1 MNTSI
6 EEIAMKVAT
15 LSLAVGIAV
24 GAVVVPSFATVD
36 PAFSIRVVDST
47 ESTVLGLPAMLVLEV
62 KNISMADQI
71 LPRYSARL
79 RVDVTLAPE
88 EAWAWLKEDEHVG
101 RESFLRFHKEKLV
114 VPPGW
119 VMTTRRGFRPPVAGE
134 YKIRIALHFRDTS
147 RKESL
152 LGEVAEHWV
161 GEVRTNTV
169 TVKVREPEG
178 LDAEAYRAILAL
190 GTTNAR
196 ESEPARFWRALAF
209 EPGAGKLLMTRY
221 VESIYAAS
229 VIHRKY
235 AGGWLRAGPERVFSV
250 FDRGFES
257 QKGRLRCRKDASA
270 DTLTFE
276 ERYFVGPEYVM
287 CRDSWL
293 EIALEN
299 HPEAW
304 FADEIRWK
312 LALDRYLLGDPAACE
327 GGLEELAEQARRPDV
342 RARARDL
349 LSAMRAKGMLP
360 EEGTE

>member
-1 MNTSI
+1 MRRLH
-6 EEIAMKVAT
+6 VVW
-15 LSLAVGIAV
+15 LAL
-24 GAVVVPSFATVD
+24 VVLMVPSGAALAGGPFAV
-36 PAFSIRVVDST
+36 RVVDPV
-47 ESTVLGLPAMLVLEV
+47 ESTVLGLAVT
-62 KNISMADQI
+62 
-71 LPRYSARL
+71 ARVEI
-79 RVDVTLAPE
+79 RNVS
-88 EAWAWLKEDEHVG
+88 G
-101 RESFLRFHKEKLV
+101 REQAFPFFGQGVRVEVVDAPRSASSLLESEGETATSRWARFVKEKKQV
-114 VPPGW
+114 VPPDWRVGIQL
-119 VMTTRRGFRPPVAGE
+119 GFRPPLVGEYAYRVVVRFPDTGKLARLAGE
-134 YKIRIALHFRDTS
+134 HPN
-147 RKESL
+147 
-152 LGEVAEHWV
+152 HWV
-161 GEVRTNTV
+161 GTIATRPIRVRV
-169 TVKVREPEG
+169 VEPQG
-178 LDAEAYRAILAL
+178 VDAEAFRAILAL

-312 LALDRYLLGDPAACE
+312 LALDRYLLGDPAACAA
-327 GGLEELAEQARRPDV
+327 GLEALAEHGRADV
-342 RARARDL
+342 AVKARDL

-360 EEGTE
+360 GEGTE